1 MIDSKI
7 METTK
12 SILKDFGNTYF
23 SDKGALKRN
32 KVIED
37 LDAYTPMLMKA
48 LLANDLIHDT
58 YTESVSIDDKN
69 VEIFKLNQFIEMFTY
84 KEYWQDS
91 YTKFENKIGLT
102 AGGKFIDETA
112 DVVLDFP
119 FKDTVLKAGMT
130 KEDQKEADEPFL
142 HETIAKAE
150 IDQLLEPK
158 IFVNATKYDQENLD
172 GVSTD
177 NFDDDNL
184 IIKGNNLIALHSLK
198 NRFSGKIKTI
208 YIDPPYYFEANK
220 KEDTFKY
227 NSNFKLSTWLVFMK
241 NRLEVARDLLSS
253 DGAIFVQISDD
264 GVAEVHRLLKEI
276 FNKNDE
282 NNFINKITVKT
293 KSPSGFASVNA
304 GVFETAEYILAFA
317 KNKKQWT
324 YNQQF
329 VEASYD
335 ENYKFYIPNKEESYK
350 NWKILNLFDFI
361 AEKQGFAN
369 KRTAIKELGRS
380 AFHEVVADFAL
391 ENKDKVFRYTAIG
404 NNAGA
409 DIVKARDTSKKFP
422 DNIISMPREKYY
434 DVYIKNGSE
443 LSFYS
448 KKVRAIDGVDVPSIQ
463 LSNIWIDVPYEGI
476 AKEGGVTLKGGKKP
490 EKLIRRILEMSSNP
504 GDTVLDFHL
513 GSGTTASVAHKLQR
527 KYIGLEQL
535 EIQIVDIKNRLRHV
549 IAGEQSGISKSVNWQ
564 GGRSFVYAELMEKNQ
579 GYLKDVQ
586 HAETTKQLENVVN
599 RMITDGTDFDFRV
612 DVEKVLQDSEY
623 QEMLLDDKKH
633 LMVKLIDKNQ
643 LYYAYS
649 EMEDRDVQ
657 ELMSDS
663 DIAFNKSFYGER
675 DL

>member
-1 MIDSKI
+1 
-7 METTK
+7 
-12 SILKDFGNTYF
+12 
-23 SDKGALKRN
+23 
-32 KVIED
+32 
-37 LDAYTPMLMKA
+37 
-48 LLANDLIHDT
+48 
-58 YTESVSIDDKN
+58 
-69 VEIFKLNQFIEMFTY
+69 
-84 KEYWQDS
+84 
-91 YTKFENKIGLT
+91 
-102 AGGKFIDETA
+102 
-112 DVVLDFP
+112 
-119 FKDTVLKAGMT
+119 
-130 KEDQKEADEPFL
+130 
-142 HETIAKAE
+142 
-150 IDQLLEPK
+150 
-158 IFVNATKYDQENLD
+158 
-172 GVSTD
+172 
-177 NFDDDNL
+177 
-184 IIKGNNLIALHSLK
+184 
-198 NRFSGKIKTI
+198 
-208 YIDPPYYFEANK
+208 
-220 KEDTFKY
+220 
-227 NSNFKLSTWLVFMK
+227 MK

-443 LSFYS
+443 LAFYS